1 MSALIRWGHVS
12 LLIKKKKLKD
22 KKKKK
27 KIQKNFLKKKI
38 GKRKMVVANWAATPN
53 VTFPNVYSL

>member
-1 MSALIRWGHVS
+1 MGTCVPLN
-12 LLIKKKKLKD
+12 KKKKLKD

-27 KIQKNFLKKKI
+27 KIQKKFLKKKI